1 MSKRVVAKGRV
12 QGVFFR
18 DTVRNAAEREGV
30 AGWVRN
36 NPDGTVEAL
45 FEGRPDAVE
54 RLVSLARA
62 GPPGARVEALE
73 VVEEPD
79 QGIEGFRV
87 R

>member
-1 MSKRVVAKGRV
+1 MVVRGRV

-18 DTVRNAAEREGV
+18 DTVRAAAEREGV

-36 NPDGTVEAL
+36 NPDGTVEGV
-45 FEGRPDAVE
+45 FEGDAGAVE
-54 RLVSLARA
+54 RLLAVARE
-62 GPPGARVEALE
+62 GPPGARVEDLE
-73 VVEEPD
+73 VRDERE

>member
-1 MSKRVVAKGRV
+1 MVVRGRV

-36 NPDGTVEAL
+36 NRDGTVEAV
-45 FEGRPDAVE
+45 FEGALDAVE
-54 RLVSLARA
+54 RLVEVSRQ
-62 GPPGARVEALE
+62 GPPGARVQALE
-73 VVEEPD
+73 TFEEPD
-79 QGIEGFRV
+79 QGIEGFRI